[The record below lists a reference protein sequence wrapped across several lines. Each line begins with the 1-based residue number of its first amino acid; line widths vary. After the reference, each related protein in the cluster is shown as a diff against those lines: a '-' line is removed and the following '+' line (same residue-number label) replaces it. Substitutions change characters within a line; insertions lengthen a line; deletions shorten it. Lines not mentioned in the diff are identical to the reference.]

1 VQPPAIAGVRRYGG
15 MKTVLLRSGEMTQA
29 QMTQA
34 LADKP
39 TRHRYLVMLMI
50 FVCVVITY
58 LDRSNISIT
67 APSMRKELGLDT
79 VQMGWI
85 LSAFGW
91 TYAFCQM
98 PGGWLVDRIRP
109 RYFYPGILILWSLA
123 TALLGIVGSFISL
136 FLIRLLIGALEAPS
150 YMINNQV
157 VTSWFPDRERAGAIG
172 FYISGQ
178 FIGLAFLQPLLVWL
192 VVEHGWRAVF
202 FTTGIGGM
210 VWGLV
215 WLLAYRAPRESRRVN
230 AAELELIETGG
241 GLVDLGT
248 ADANKQK
255 RKFSWADLGTVFK
268 YRKLWGVYIGQF
280 AVTSSQWF
288 FLTWFPTYLVEF
300 RHLSILKSGIYVS
313 LPFIA
318 AFIGVQLSGFASDRI
333 LRSGR
338 SLGTARKSPIIFGLL
353 LSSSIVGANYV
364 EAPELV
370 IAFMC
375 LAFFGNGMASIGWSL
390 ISHVAPRQ
398 LIGLTGGTFNFIS
411 NLSGITTPLII
422 GYLAQG
428 GNFAPG
434 LTYIAT
440 VAVIGALAY
449 ILMIGKL
456 ERVE

>member
-1 VQPPAIAGVRRYGG
+1 
-15 MKTVLLRSGEMTQA
+15 MTITEQ
-29 QMTQA
+29 
-34 LADKP
+34 P
-39 TRHRYLVMLMI
+39 TRMRYRVMLMI

-67 APSMRKELGLDT
+67 APAMRKELGFDT

-91 TYAFCQM
+91 TYAFGQM

-109 RYFYPGILILWSLA
+109 RYFYPAILILWSLA
-123 TALLGIVGSFISL
+123 TACLGIVGSFIGL

-157 VTSWFPDRERAGAIG
+157 VTSWFPDRERGGAIG

-192 VVEHGWRAVF
+192 VANHGWRSVF
-202 FTTGIGGM
+202 FTTGIGGAA
-210 VWGLV
+210 VGPGVALI
-215 WLLAYRAPRESRRVN
+215 YRTPRESKSAN
-230 AAELELIETGG
+230 EAEIELIETGG
-241 GLVDLGT
+241 GLVDLGS
-248 ADANKQK
+248 AEANKQK
-255 RKFSWADLGTVFK
+255 RKLSWADIATVFK
-268 YRKLWGVYIGQF
+268 YSKLWGVYIGQF

-288 FLTWFPTYLVEF
+288 FLTWFPTYLVELPPSQHSQVRHLCLAALFRGLF
-300 RHLSILKSGIYVS
+300 RH
-313 LPFIA
+313 PA
-318 AFIGVQLSGFASDRI
+318 
-333 LRSGR
+333 
-338 SLGTARKSPIIFGLL
+338 FGL
-353 LSSSIVGANYV
+353 SCPTGFCAAAAPGHGAQGPHHLRPAAV
-364 EAPELV
+364 VQHHRRQFRGPRPKLV
-370 IAFMC
+370 IAFMA

-390 ISHVAPRQ
+390 ISHVAPKP

>member
-1 VQPPAIAGVRRYGG
+1 MTEAVAG
-15 MKTVLLRSGEMTQA
+15 T
-29 QMTQA
+29 
-34 LADKP
+34 P
-39 TRHRYLVMLMI
+39 TRHRYVVMLMI

-67 APSMRKELGLDT
+67 APAMRKELGIDT
-79 VQMGWI
+79 VHMGWI

-91 TYAFCQM
+91 TYAFCQI

-109 RYFYPGILILWSLA
+109 RFFYPGILVLWSLA
-123 TALLGIVGSFISL
+123 TACLGIVGGFVSL

-150 YMINNQV
+150 YMINNLV
-157 VTSWFPDRERAGAIG
+157 VTSWFPDRERGGAVG

-192 VVEHGWRAVF
+192 VATHGWRAVF
-202 FTTGIGGM
+202 FTTGVGGAL
-210 VWGLV
+210 WGLV
-215 WLLAYRAPRESRRVN
+215 WLIAYRTPRESRRAN
-230 AAELELIETGG
+230 AAEIELIETGG
-241 GLVDLGT
+241 GLVDLGS
-248 ADANKQK
+248 ASVNKQK
-255 RKFSWADLGTVFK
+255 RKLSLADLGTVFK
-268 YRKLWGVYIGQF
+268 YKKLWGVYIGQF

-318 AFIGVQLSGFASDRI
+318 AFVGAQLGGFLSDRL
-333 LRSGR
+333 LRGGYT
-338 SLGTARKSPIIFGLL
+338 LGTARKSPIIFGLL
-353 LSSSIVGANYV
+353 LSSSIVGANFV
-364 EAPELV
+364 DAPELV
-370 IAFMC
+370 IAFMA

-390 ISHVAPRQ
+390 ISHVAPKP

-434 LTYIAT
+434 LSYIAA

>member
-1 VQPPAIAGVRRYGG
+1 
-15 MKTVLLRSGEMTQA
+15 MTQA

-338 SLGTARKSPIIFGLL
+338 TLGTARKSPIIFGLL

-364 EAPELV
+364 DAPELV

>member
-1 VQPPAIAGVRRYGG
+1 
-15 MKTVLLRSGEMTQA
+15 MTSTA
-29 QMTQA
+29 N
-34 LADKP
+34 P
-39 TRHRYLVMLMI
+39 TRHRYVVMLMI

-67 APSMRKELGLDT
+67 APSMRKELGIDT
-79 VQMGWI
+79 VHMGWI

-91 TYAFCQM
+91 TYAFCQI

-109 RYFYPGILILWSLA
+109 RFFYPGILVLWSLA
-123 TALLGIVGSFISL
+123 TAFLGVAGSFVSL
-136 FLIRLLIGALEAPS
+136 FLVRLLIGALEAPS
-150 YMINNQV
+150 YMINNLV
-157 VTSWFPDRERAGAIG
+157 VTSWFPDRERGGAVG

-192 VVEHGWRAVF
+192 VAEHGWRSVF
-202 FTTGIGGM
+202 FTTGIGGAL
-210 VWGLV
+210 WGLV
-215 WLLAYRAPRESRRVN
+215 WLIAYRTPRESRRAN
-230 AAELELIETGG
+230 AAEIALIETGG
-241 GLVDLGT
+241 GLVDLGSE
-248 ADANKQK
+248 AANKQR
-255 RKFSWADLGTVFK
+255 RKLSWADLATVFK
-268 YRKLWGVYIGQF
+268 YKKLWGVYIGQF

-318 AFIGVQLSGFASDRI
+318 AFVGTQLGGFLSDRL
-333 LRSGR
+333 LRNGYT
-338 SLGTARKSPIIFGLL
+338 LGTARKSPIIFGLL
-353 LSSSIVGANYV
+353 LSSSIIGANFV
-364 EAPELV
+364 STPELV
-370 IAFMC
+370 IAFMA

-390 ISHVAPRQ
+390 ISHVAPKP

-434 LTYIAT
+434 LSYIAV

>member
-1 VQPPAIAGVRRYGG
+1 MIIEQ
-15 MKTVLLRSGEMTQA
+15 
-29 QMTQA
+29 
-34 LADKP
+34 KP
-39 TRHRYLVMLMI
+39 TRHRYVVMVMI
-50 FVCVVITY
+50 FICVVITY

-67 APSMRKELGLDT
+67 APAMGKDLGLDP

-85 LSAFGW
+85 LSGFGW
-91 TYAFCQM
+91 TYAFCQI

-109 RYFYPGILILWSLA
+109 RYLYPAILVLWSVA
-123 TALLGIVGSFISL
+123 TAFLGIVGSFFAL
-136 FLIRLLIGALEAPS
+136 FAIRLLIGALEAPS

-172 FYISGQ
+172 FYVSGQ

-192 VVEHGWRAVF
+192 VVAHGWRAVF

-210 VWGLV
+210 AWGLV
-215 WLLAYRAPRESRRVN
+215 WWLAYRAPRESKRAN
-230 AAELELIETGG
+230 AAEIALIEAGG
-241 GLVDLGT
+241 GLVDLGSAQAKT
-248 ADANKQK
+248 QDGKLNWGDVA
-255 RKFSWADLGTVFK
+255 TVFK
-268 YRKLWGVYIGQF
+268 YRKLWGVYLGQF
-280 AVTSSQWF
+280 AVTSCQWF

-300 RHLSILKSGIYVS
+300 RHLSIIKSGIYVS

-318 AFIGVQLSGFASDRI
+318 AFVGTQLAGFLSDRI
-333 LRSGR
+333 VRSGR

-353 LSSSIVGANYV
+353 LSSSIVGANFV

-370 IAFMC
+370 IAFMA

-390 ISHVAPRQ
+390 VSHVAPRR

-411 NLSGITTPLII
+411 NLSGISTPLII
-422 GYLAQG
+422 GYLAEG

-434 LTYIAT
+434 LIYIAV
-440 VAVIGALAY
+440 VAILGALAY

>member
-1 VQPPAIAGVRRYGG
+1 
-15 MKTVLLRSGEMTQA
+15 MSKTLTQA
-29 QMTQA
+29 VN
-34 LADKP
+34 P
-39 TRHRYLVMLMI
+39 TRHRYVVMVMI

-67 APSMRKELGLDT
+67 APVMRSELGIDT
-79 VQMGWI
+79 VHMGWI

-91 TYAFCQM
+91 TYAFCQI

-109 RYFYPGILILWSLA
+109 RYFYPAILVLWSVA
-123 TALLGIVGSFISL
+123 TACLGWVGSFVAL
-136 FLIRLLIGALEAPS
+136 FALRLLIGALEAPS
-150 YMINNQV
+150 YSINNQV

-172 FYISGQ
+172 FYTSGQ

-192 VVEHGWRAVF
+192 VAEHGWRTVF

-210 VWGLV
+210 FWGLI
-215 WLLAYRAPRESRRVN
+215 WWLAYRSPRESGRVN
-230 AAELELIETGG
+230 EAEFALIETGG
-241 GLVDLGT
+241 GLVDLGS
-248 ADANKQK
+248 AEANKQR
-255 RKFSWADLGTVFK
+255 RKLDWADLGTVFK

-280 AVTSSQWF
+280 AVTSCQWF

-318 AFIGVQLSGFASDRI
+318 AFFGTQLGGFLSDRI
-333 LRSGR
+333 LRSGK
-338 SLGTARKSPIIFGLL
+338 SLGLARKTPIIFGLL
-353 LSSSIVGANYV
+353 LSSSIVGANFV
-364 EAPELV
+364 DAPELV
-370 IAFMC
+370 IAFMA

-390 ISHVAPRQ
+390 ISHVAPRH

-411 NLSGITTPLII
+411 NLSGITTPLVI
-422 GYLAQG
+422 GYLAKN

-440 VAVIGALAY
+440 VAVIGALTY
-449 ILMIGKL
+449 IFVIGKL